1 MNPDNPVILST
12 SSFLS
17 QRLESAHTGGVEVLD
32 DTTPEVRRLILDANR
47 RATTGERLVRA
58 TALIELARALAVG
71 LLRGEHPHATEPEW
85 RRLMARRFLTRDL
98 AADVVADLDRRGL

>member
-1 MNPDNPVILST
+1 M
-12 SSFLS
+12 
-17 QRLESAHTGGVEVLD
+17 
-32 DTTPEVRRLILDANR
+32 
-47 RATTGERLVRA
+47 RA
-58 TALIELARALAVG
+58 TALIELTRTLAVG

>member
-1 MNPDNPVILST
+1 MSRGRP
-12 SSFLS
+12 
-17 QRLESAHTGGVEVLD
+17 SAHTGGVEVLD

-47 RATTGERLVRA
+47 RATTRERLMRA
-58 TALIELARALAVG
+58 TALIELTRTLAVG